1 MTVSCRRSKQRWWD
15 ITCISTTYIS
25 HTNSKKVLFDW
36 FFTSLNSAHPHG
48 PHPERVDH
56 RSEPK
61 SGWKFRLH
69 VVLHRDSILR
79 STRPAWWVLGVTH
92 FQDFKPPLVTEIFW
106 PAGQPIGPCN
116 EANPGWGCNPWA
128 KYNYRTYFDQVQSL
142 PFQIM
147 STYSIGSVANYLF
160 LGSKICWTNN
170 SPNSIHMQWNL
181 PEWPPLISDH
191 LTKIPIGSSISQTA
205 IILVK
210 LPVHPTSRV
219 VTYRKFHCSI
229 FMIGQENKV
238 KISEAEKVNWGGLF
252 DKIWS
257 VAGCW
262 CDWIWWV
269 VPLDELLVQLR
280 SLHDQTLGL
289 FSICPHLPGPI
300 NLNGVF

>member
-79 STRPAWWVLGVTH
+79 STRPAWWVLGVTC

-116 EANPGWGCNPWA
+116 EANPGWGCNPSWT
-128 KYNYRTYFDQVQSL
+128 KYNYRSKCNLSPFKLWVHTVSVVQ
-142 PFQIM
+142 
-147 STYSIGSVANYLF
+147 YSDLF
-160 LGSKICWTNN
+160 LGQKFVELTI
-170 SPNSIHMQWNL
+170 L
-181 PEWPPLISDH
+181 PTQFTCSGTSLSDH
-191 LTKIPIGSSISQTA
+191 LS
-205 IILVK
+205 
-210 LPVHPTSRV
+210 
-219 VTYRKFHCSI
+219 
-229 FMIGQENKV
+229 
-238 KISEAEKVNWGGLF
+238 
-252 DKIWS
+252 
-257 VAGCW
+257 
-262 CDWIWWV
+262 
-269 VPLDELLVQLR
+269 
-280 SLHDQTLGL
+280 
-289 FSICPHLPGPI
+289 
-300 NLNGVF
+300 